1 MERQDLI
8 APNDYNIVME
18 MEKYAGTGS
27 RKALI
32 YENEAGETSEIT
44 YTELMK
50 NVNRIGNV
58 FADNGLEKGD
68 KILVMIPR
76 SIEVYEVYLAAL
88 KSGIVIIPSSEM
100 LKTKDLQ
107 YRISHGEAKAVVSNE
122 AFTGQFKDIIEYD
135 QLVKFSV
142 GGPAEDWLFLD
153 ELKEDTDEKRQ
164 MAATTRDDIAFLPYT
179 SGTTGNPKGVVHTD
193 RKSVV

>member
-142 GGPAEDWLFLD
+142 GGPA
-153 ELKEDTDEKRQ
+153 
-164 MAATTRDDIAFLPYT
+164 
-179 SGTTGNPKGVVHTD
+179 D